1 MGVTGLGSGRGS
13 LGGLEPWKGVLVG
26 GANREGLS
34 GTLWVGPSV
43 WGVGGKGGF
52 GWNLVGGR
60 SCADI
65 WEVGGA

>member
-1 MGVTGLGSGRGS
+1 MGVTGIGSGRGS

-43 WGVGGKGGF
+43 R
-52 GWNLVGGR
+52 NLGP
-60 SCADI
+60 CC
-65 WEVGGA
+65 